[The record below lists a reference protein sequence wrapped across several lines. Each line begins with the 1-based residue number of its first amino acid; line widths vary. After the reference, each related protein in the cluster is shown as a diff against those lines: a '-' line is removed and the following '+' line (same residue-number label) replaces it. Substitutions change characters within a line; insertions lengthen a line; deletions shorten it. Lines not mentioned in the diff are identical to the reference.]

1 MADVDRLVCR
11 NRASSEHKK
20 GAPLCPMSDKIINS
34 YYSENIHNHVLL
46 CNMTE

>member
-1 MADVDRLVCR
+1 MADVDRYECR

-34 YYSENIHNHVLL
+34 YYSENIHNHVL
-46 CNMTE
+46 CQNKIE